1 MSDILHT
8 IIPIFAIIAL
18 GMLVRVWGIVK
29 PEFMAPAN
37 RLVYYLAL
45 PAMIFRALSK
55 ASFKAQFNFE
65 VLVVSLAAVFS
76 VYGVAWIMGRESRL
90 NPNQIGPF
98 VQSAMHAN
106 LGYIGLPV
114 AFYYLGQE
122 GFVKASIIAG
132 PMMILQNFLS
142 VVILQTYASGPSLR
156 NRLSALIL
164 KIIGNPVILAV
175 LAGIAFSLADIP
187 VPLIID
193 RSLGI
198 LGGLALPMALL
209 IIGASLSFEKMWSQ
223 LGLVVLSAGFKLF
236 VLPLLGLVAFKML
249 GLTPNDYLPGLI
261 LLATPTATVAYV
273 LAKEMGS
280 NSDFIVAT
288 ISITTLASAVT
299 FAVWLTLAI

>member
-8 IIPIFAIIAL
+8 IIPIFAIISL
-18 GMLVRVWGIVK
+18 GMLVRVSGIIK
-29 PEFMAPAN
+29 PAFMVPAN

-55 ASFKAQFNFE
+55 ASFKAQFNLD
-65 VLVVSLAAVFS
+65 VLVICLVAILF
-76 VYGVAWIMGRESRL
+76 VYGLTWLIGRLSRL
-90 NPNQIGPF
+90 NPRQIGPF
-98 VQSAMHAN
+98 VQSAMHGN
-106 LGYIGLPV
+106 LGYIGLAV

-122 GFVKASIIAG
+122 GFVKAGIIAG
-132 PMMILQNFLS
+132 SMMILQNFLS
-142 VVILQTYASGPSLR
+142 VVILQIYAS
-156 NRLSALIL
+156 RLSLLHQPSTLIL
-164 KIIGNPVILAV
+164 KIIGNPVILAA
-175 LAGIAFSLADIP
+175 LAGIVFSSANIP

-223 LGLVVLSAGFKLF
+223 LGLVGLSAGFKLF

-249 GLTPNDYLPGLI
+249 GLTPSDYLPGLI